1 MYTGTNHQPAEVYLL
16 APRIGKWPSTFGRPH
31 HRWRPS
37 VGASIVRWSKT
48 RVDLQQHDSFIW
60 NQLLVGGF
68 KQFFY
73 FVHNIWDNPSH
84 WLSSFFSRW
93 LKPPTRLTLFRIF
106 RWTLVFDKGTVFFC
120 TCLLH
125 RAGKIRDGRRKI
137 FCFFFCMATFP
148 NLILSTR
155 CLLYKHYCWHSKS
168 DLDILWCIFIC
179 IHIYIHVC
187 VKNTHTHI
195 VSSLSIVSL
204 AYRLRLELK
213 RTPNWRWG
221 SCR

>member
-106 RWTLVFDKGTVFFC
+106 RWTLVFDKGTVFFVPVC
-120 TCLLH
+120 SIELAKSEM
-125 RAGKIRDGRRKI
+125 AGEKY
-137 FCFFFCMATFP
+137 FVVFFFAWQPFP
-148 NLILSTR
+148 TLSYLPGVYFINTIAGIQNQILTS
-155 CLLYKHYCWHSKS
+155 YDVYSYVY
-168 DLDILWCIFIC
+168 
-179 IHIYIHVC
+179 IYIYTCVC
-187 VKNTHTHI
+187 KEHTHI

-221 SCR
+221 SCG